1 MGIAEKVREF
11 IKGLLVAL
19 QNARLY
25 SSAHRKFAQSIDA
38 AYKQAQEIFPERAE
52 LIIGIIGD
60 DFAFESE
67 IFFEF
72 ASIPLAKEVM
82 TSLKRNNIEKI
93 IFNKYIRM
101 DEIESFVNF
110 LVYIQDKNVM
120 LNGQEHLA
128 ILGIENITVDQIASP
143 ISPYEAPER
152 KESIDLGI
160 YEAYLEVAAKY
171 LDALLNNQAIDYF
184 SLRLNIFSI
193 KANLLSMQKISR
205 LRRAQIQSAGIVVHS
220 ANVSLLAM
228 NSSIKLGFSREEVI
242 EVSIAAL
249 FHDIGR
255 LYISRRAKDSAV
267 TDSHREEGA
276 AILLKYSHILGQLP
290 VVVSFEHHLKHSS
303 KDRPGLPS
311 KYKPHIVSELVYIC
325 DVYESLSRRIGP
337 DYRYPPDVVYGLMLK
352 EKGNAFNP
360 ELLDVFFRTTGIW
373 PVGTTVLLNDGNVGV
388 VCEEND
394 SDITRPKVEL
404 RGTAADKAVDLK
416 DKQELKIEKALDPFA
431 QGKNPPG

>member
-1 MGIAEKVREF
+1 MGIADKVKEF

-19 QNARLY
+19 QSARLY

-38 AYKQAQEIFPERAE
+38 AYRQAQEIFSERAE

-72 ASIPLAKEVM
+72 ASMPLAKEVM
-82 TSLKRNNIEKI
+82 ASLKRNNIEKI

-128 ILGIENITVDQIASP
+128 ILGIENITVDQITSP
-143 ISPYEAPER
+143 ISPYEAPKR
-152 KESIDLGI
+152 KEIIDLGI
-160 YEAYLEVAAKY
+160 YEAYLEIAAKY

-184 SLRLNIFSI
+184 SLRLNVFST
-193 KANLLSMQKISR
+193 KDNLLSMQKISR
-205 LRRAQIQSAGIVVHS
+205 LRRAEIQSASIVVHS
-220 ANVSLLAM
+220 VNVSLLAM
-228 NSSIKLGFSREEVI
+228 NSSLKLGFSREEVI
-242 EVSIAAL
+242 EASIAAL

-255 LYISRRAKDSAV
+255 FYISRKAKDSAA
-267 TDSHREEGA
+267 TGSHCEEGA

-290 VVVSFEHHLKHSS
+290 VVVSFEHHLRHNPRG
-303 KDRPGLPS
+303 RPGLLS
-311 KYKPHIVSELVYIC
+311 KYKPHIISELVYIC
-325 DVYESLSRRIGP
+325 DVYEALSRRIGP
-337 DYRYPPDVVYGLMLK
+337 NYYCPPDVIYNLMLK
-352 EKGNAFNP
+352 ERGNAFNP

-373 PVGTTVLLNDGNVGV
+373 PVGTIVLLNDASVGV
-388 VCEEND
+388 VCEENE
-394 SDITRPKVEL
+394 SDIARPKIEL
-404 RGTAADKAVDLK
+404 RGSTVDKVIDLK
-416 DKQELKIEKALDPFA
+416 DKQELKIEKALSPLT
-431 QGKNPPG
+431 QGENPLD